1 MRKYILV
8 CENTLGNTWAVTYDS
23 NLIMN
28 LKRPTVAVVFPASI
42 PWMAETLRGIKSYAD
57 RHGGWAIITSPPSL
71 QSSGEETIHIPAL
84 RKWKGDGV
92 ITVLTSRREE
102 ALAGKL
108 PIPVVN
114 LSGWYPP
121 TPKSIPRVNADY
133 RAMGRLAAD
142 HFIATG
148 IKHLA
153 YYGFEQVWFSQERSA
168 GLQHRATEMKCS
180 FSEFLHP
187 MSHRI
192 VSWQQ
197 QKRLLLTWLT
207 RLPKPV
213 GVLCVHDY
221 RARVFLECCEEL
233 GLSVPD
239 DVSVLG
245 IDNDQ
250 MACDYCTP
258 SLSSISRDPFA
269 CGAVAA
275 ELLHHLMIK
284 RPLTTHVRLIPPNG
298 VIQRQS
304 TSRFYDDDPIIQ
316 QVIAY
321 VQQNIK
327 HPFSVMTIA
336 QSLSLSRRTLE
347 TRFQTRLNITPH
359 NYILN
364 QRINHAKTLLL
375 QTEKYRTLSEIA
387 YACGFSSIKTFRM
400 AFKALTK
407 VTPAH
412 YRKINT

>member
-1 MRKYILV
+1 
-8 CENTLGNTWAVTYDS
+8 
-23 NLIMN
+23 MN
-28 LKRPTVAVVFPASI
+28 RNKLTIAVVFPASI

-57 RHGGWAIITSPPSL
+57 RHGGWALITSPPSL

-92 ITVLTSRREE
+92 ITVLMSRREE
-102 ALAGKL
+102 SLAGKL

-153 YYGFEQVWFSQERSA
+153 YYGFKQVWFSQERSA
-168 GLQHRATEMKCS
+168 GLQQRATEMKCS

-187 MSHRI
+187 MSHRV

-207 RLPKPV
+207 RLSKPV

-221 RARVFLECCEEL
+221 RARVILECCEEL
-233 GLSVPD
+233 GLNVPD
-239 DVSVLG
+239 DVAVLG

-250 MACDYCTP
+250 ITCDYCTP

-269 CGAVAA
+269 CGAAAA
-275 ELLHHLMIK
+275 ELLHHLMAK
-284 RPLTTHVRLIPPNG
+284 RALTGKLILVAPGG

-304 TSRFYDDDPIIQ
+304 TSRLYDDDPIIKQ
-316 QVIAY
+316 AITY
-321 VQQNIK
+321 VQQNMK
-327 HPFSVMTIA
+327 SPFSVMALA
-336 QSLSLSRRTLE
+336 QSLKLSRRTLE
-347 TRFQTRLNITPH
+347 TRFQTRLGITPH
-359 NYILN
+359 DYILG
-364 QRINHAKTLLL
+364 QRISHAKTLLL
-375 QTEKYRTLSEIA
+375 QTETYRTLSEIA
-387 YACGFSSIKTFRM
+387 YDCGFSSAKTFRI
-400 AFKALTK
+400 AFKSLTK
-407 VTPAH
+407 TTPAFF
-412 YRKINT
+412 RKQNT

>member
-1 MRKYILV
+1 MTK
-8 CENTLGNTWAVTYDS
+8 
-23 NLIMN
+23 
-28 LKRPTVAVVFPASI
+28 KRPTIAVVFPASI

-57 RHGGWAIITSPPSL
+57 RQGGWAINTSPPSL
-71 QSSGEETIHIPAL
+71 QSTGEETIHIPSL

-102 ALAGKL
+102 ALASKL
-108 PIPVVN
+108 SIPVVN

-142 HFIATG
+142 HFMATG
-148 IKHLA
+148 LKHVA
-153 YYGFEQVWFSQERSA
+153 YYGFKHIWYSQERSE
-168 GLQHRATEMKCS
+168 GLQQRATEMKCS
-180 FSEFLHP
+180 FTEFLHP
-187 MSHRI
+187 MSHHV

-197 QKRLLLTWLT
+197 QKKQLLTWLN

-213 GVLCVHDY
+213 GILCIHDY
-221 RARVFLECCEEL
+221 RARVILECCEEL

-258 SLSSISRDPFA
+258 SLSSISRDPFT

-275 ELLHHLMIK
+275 ELLHHLLLK
-284 RPLTTHVRLIPPNG
+284 RSPKTKFIQVPPSG

-304 TSRFYDDDPIIQ
+304 TSRLYDDDPVIK

-321 VQQNIK
+321 VQGQIT
-327 HPFSVMTIA
+327 HPFSVTDIA
-336 QSLSLSRRTLE
+336 TELQLSRRTLE
-347 TRFQTRLNITPH
+347 TRFQTKLGITPH
-359 NYILN
+359 DYILD
-364 QRINHAKTLLL
+364 QRISHAKALLL
-375 QTEKYRTLSEIA
+375 QTEKYRTLSEVA
-387 YACGFSSIKTFRM
+387 YACGFSSVKTFRM
-400 AFKALTK
+400 AFKALTHT
-407 VTPAH
+407 TPAH
-412 YRKINT
+412 YREQHE

>member
-1 MRKYILV
+1 MARKKTTI
-8 CENTLGNTWAVTYDS
+8 
-23 NLIMN
+23 
-28 LKRPTVAVVFPASI
+28 AVVFPASI

-92 ITVLTSRREE
+92 ITVLMSRREE
-102 ALAGKL
+102 ELAGKL
-108 PIPVVN
+108 SIPVVN

-121 TPKSIPRVNADY
+121 TPKSLPRVNADY

-153 YYGFEQVWFSQERSA
+153 YYGFKQVWFSQERSA
-168 GLQHRATEMKCS
+168 GLQQRATEMKCS

-187 MSHRI
+187 MSHRV

-221 RARVFLECCEEL
+221 RARVILECCEEL
-233 GLSVPD
+233 DLNVPD

-250 MACDYCTP
+250 ITCDYCTP

-269 CGAVAA
+269 CGSAAA
-275 ELLHHLMIK
+275 ELLHHLILK
-284 RPLTTHVRLIPPNG
+284 RSPKTKLILVPPG
-298 VIQRQS
+298 GIIQRQS
-304 TSRFYDDDPIIQ
+304 TSRLYDDDPIIK

-321 VQQNIK
+321 VQKNIAC
-327 HPFSVMTIA
+327 PFSVLSIA
-336 QSLSLSRRTLE
+336 QNMNLSRRTLE
-347 TRFQTRLNITPH
+347 TRFQTQLGITPH
-359 NYILN
+359 NYILT

-375 QTEKYRTLSEIA
+375 QTETYRTLSEIA
-387 YACGFSSIKTFRM
+387 YACGFSSFKTFRM

-407 VTPAH
+407 ITPAH
-412 YRKINT
+412 YREQNT

>member
-1 MRKYILV
+1 MSR
-8 CENTLGNTWAVTYDS
+8 T
-23 NLIMN
+23 
-28 LKRPTVAVVFPASI
+28 RPTIAVVFPASI
-42 PWMAETLRGIKSYAD
+42 PWMAETLRGIKLTSD
-57 RHGGWAIITSPPSL
+57 RLGGWAIITSPPSL
-71 QSSGEETIHIPAL
+71 QSTGEKTIHIPAL

-102 ALAGKL
+102 TLASKL
-108 PIPVVN
+108 SIPVVN

-121 TPKSIPRVNADY
+121 TSKSIPRVNADY
-133 RAMGRLAAD
+133 RAMGKLAAD

-148 IKHLA
+148 IKHVA
-153 YYGFEQVWFSQERSA
+153 YYGFKEVWFSQERSV
-168 GLQHRATEMKCS
+168 GLQQRAIAMKCS

-187 MSHRI
+187 LNHQV

-197 QKRLLLTWLT
+197 QKRELLTWLKT
-207 RLPKPV
+207 LPKPV

-221 RARVFLECCEEL
+221 RARVILECCEEL

-269 CGAVAA
+269 CGAAAA
-275 ELLHHLMIK
+275 ELLHHLITK
-284 RPLTTHVRLIPPNG
+284 RHLTTKVILVPPCG

-304 TSRFYDDDPIIQ
+304 TSRLYDEDPIIK
-316 QVIAY
+316 QVISY
-321 VQQNIK
+321 VQGQITR
-327 HPFSVMTIA
+327 PYSVADIA
-336 QSLSLSRRTLE
+336 TELHLSRRTIE
-347 TRFQTRLNITPH
+347 TRFQTNLGITPH
-359 NYILN
+359 DYILN

-375 QTEKYRTLSEIA
+375 QTETYRTLSEIA

-400 AFKALTK
+400 AFKALTHT
-407 VTPAH
+407 TPAC
-412 YRKINT
+412 YREQYE